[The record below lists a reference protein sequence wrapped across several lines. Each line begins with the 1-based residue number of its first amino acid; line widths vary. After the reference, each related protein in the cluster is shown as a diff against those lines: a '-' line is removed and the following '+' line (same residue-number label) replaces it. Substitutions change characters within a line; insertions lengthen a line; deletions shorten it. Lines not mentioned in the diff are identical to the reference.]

1 MVQPLAIGPAAFAG
15 NPAVPETGHPFVA
28 PDSAISVPPTVETT
42 NSNPTAGNRNGS
54 SQEQSGNQS
63 LDKTIEQ
70 LNSEMQA
77 WSTGMRFEIDDDAQ
91 RVVISIIDSASG
103 EVIRT
108 VPSDAVLRI
117 AKMIVQFQGN
127 TVDTQ
132 A

>member
-15 NPAVPETGHPFVA
+15 SPAVPETGHPFVA
-28 PDSAISVPPTVETT
+28 PDAAIAVPPTVETT
-42 NSNPTAGNRNGS
+42 NSNPAAGNRNGS

-127 TVDTQ
+127 TVDTK